1 MGTKCG
7 DKEYD
12 DVLKVLDRFEV
23 KTMKDYHQLYL
34 KYDVLLLADVLK
46 NSKSSLKIM
55 VYAQDI
61 I

>member
-1 MGTKCG
+1 MGTKFG

-12 DVLKVLDRFEV
+12 HVLKVLDRFEV

-34 KYDVLLLADVLK
+34 KYVLLLADVLK
-46 NSKSSLKIM
+46 NSKSSLKIT

>member
-1 MGTKCG
+1 MGTKFG

-34 KYDVLLLADVLK
+34 KYNVLLLADVLK

>member
-46 NSKSSLKIM
+46 NSKSSLKVM

>member
-1 MGTKCG
+1 MGTKFG

-34 KYDVLLLADVLK
+34 KYVLLLADVLK

>member
-1 MGTKCG
+1 MGTKFG

-34 KYDVLLLADVLK
+34 KYDVLLLGDVLK

>member
-1 MGTKCG
+1 MGTKFG